1 MRIRN
6 LLGGHA
12 VLKFYWYPKC
22 STCRKA
28 KAWLD
33 QAGID
38 YETID
43 LVQETPSA
51 DTFEKWLT
59 ASDLPVRRFF
69 NTSGMKYRELGLKD
83 KMAELS
89 VKEASDLLASDGMLV
104 KRPLLIKDDQF
115 LLNGF
120 KETTYE
126 GAF

>member
-1 MRIRN
+1 M
-6 LLGGHA
+6 
-12 VLKFYWYPKC
+12 LKFYWYPKC

-104 KRPLLIKDDQF
+104 KLPLLIKDDQF